1 MARGNVPTGSKST
14 TTVTRTKR
22 NGVSGTLVSTTTSR
36 SGSSAPRKTY
46 AQLAKEGGNVA
57 AAKAYNAKKTSE
69 SFRPDA
75 PEKLTPKKAS
85 ISTPSTTRSIKGTPM
100 KTPRPRTSN
109 EDGSYGG
116 GTSSKNKGKLK
127 KKVTRTVIKAKDRIG
142 AAKKRTPM
150 KTSKGKLGCGVN
162 SKRCKAP
169 KRR

>member
-1 MARGNVPTGSKST
+1 MARGNVPTGNKS
-14 TTVTRTKR
+14 TTVTRVKR
-22 NGVSGTLVSTTTSR
+22 NGVSGTLVRTTTSR

-46 AQLAKEGGNVA
+46 AQLAKEGVNVA

-75 PEKLTPKKAS
+75 PKKLTPKKAS
-85 ISTPSTTRSIKGTPM
+85 ISTPKSTPKLAGKKLKTYPVPSTTPKRKVITI
-100 KTPRPRTSN
+100 T
-109 EDGSYGG
+109 
-116 GTSSKNKGKLK
+116 TSSKNKGKLK
-127 KKVTRTVIKAKDRIG
+127 KAVRKTAIKAKARIG

>member
-1 MARGNVPTGSKST
+1 MARGNVPTGNKS

-22 NGVSGTLVSTTTSR
+22 NGVSGTLVKTTTSR
-36 SGSSAPRKTY
+36 SGSPAPKKTY

-75 PEKLTPKKAS
+75 PAKMTPKKAS
-85 ISTPSTTRSIKGTPM
+85 ISSPTTTRSIKGTPM
-100 KTPRPRTSN
+100 KVPRPRTSN

-116 GTSSKNKGKLK
+116 SNSSTSSGKLK
-127 KKVTRTVIKAKDRIG
+127 KTVKKTFARAKDRMG
-142 AAKKRTPM
+142 AAKKRKPM
-150 KTSKGKLGCGVN
+150 QTSKGKLGCGVN

-169 KRR
+169 KMR

>member
-1 MARGNVPTGSKST
+1 MARGNVPTRSKS

-22 NGVSGTLVSTTTSR
+22 NGVSGTLVSTTTSI

-57 AAKAYNAKKTSE
+57 AAKAYNANKTSE

-75 PEKLTPKKAS
+75 PKKITPKKAS
-85 ISTPSTTRSIKGTPM
+85 VPTPPNTRSIKGTPM

-116 GTSSKNKGKLK
+116 GTSSGNKGNLK
-127 KKVTRTVIKAKDRIG
+127 KTVKKAVIKAKDKIG
-142 AAKKRTPM
+142 ASKKRTPT
-150 KTSKGKLGCGVN
+150 KTSKRELGCGVN

-169 KRR
+169 KR

>member
-1 MARGNVPTGSKST
+1 MARGNVPTGSKNI
-14 TTVTRTKR
+14 TVTRANR
-22 NGVSGTLVSTTTSR
+22 NGVSGTLVKTTTSR
-36 SGSSAPRKTY
+36 SGSSSPKKTY

-75 PEKLTPKKAS
+75 PAKMTPKKAS
-85 ISTPSTTRSIKGTPM
+85 ISSPTTTRSIKGTPM
-100 KTPRPRTSN
+100 KVPRPRISN

-116 GTSSKNKGKLK
+116 ITSSKNKGKLK
-127 KKVTRTVIKAKDRIG
+127 KTVKKTFARANDRMG
-142 AAKKRTPM
+142 AAKKRKPM
-150 KTSKGKLGCGVN
+150 QTSKGKLGCGVN